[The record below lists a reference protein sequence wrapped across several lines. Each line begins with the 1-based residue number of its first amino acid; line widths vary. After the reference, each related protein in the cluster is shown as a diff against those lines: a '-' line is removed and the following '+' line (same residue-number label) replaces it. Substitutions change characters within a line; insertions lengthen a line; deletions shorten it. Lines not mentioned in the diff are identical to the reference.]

1 MDEVVCQLGLPE
13 MGLRCVG
20 FLLVDCEKLGIVH
33 FDGFPSRDSF
43 LFARA
48 AEVSLGEREFYFF
61 VFVLGDLRVAE

>member
-1 MDEVVCQLGLPE
+1 

-20 FLLVDCEKLGIVH
+20 FLLVDCEKLGIVD

-43 LFARA
+43 LFAWA
-48 AEVSLGEREFYFF
+48 AEVSLGKREFYFF

>member
-1 MDEVVCQLGLPE
+1 M
-13 MGLRCVG
+13 G

-61 VFVLGDLRVAE
+61 VLVLRDLGVAE